1 MANTL
6 LEVQDIHVYYGAI
19 HAIKGISFH
28 VDEGEIVTL
37 IGANGASKS
46 SSLSA
51 ISGLVRPRSGDILF
65 EGKSIIHTPPHLIVR
80 EGLALCPEGRHIFA
94 NLTVEENLQM
104 GAYTRKSSEIS
115 EMLKK
120 VYASFPRLEERRK
133 QTGGTLSGGEQQM
146 LAMGRA
152 MMSKPRVMMLD
163 EPSMGLAPILV
174 SQIFDMIK
182 ELHRQGVTIL
192 LVEQNASMALDVAD
206 RAYVMETGRITMS
219 GAAKD
224 LLNDPAVKKAYLGS

>member
-104 GAYTRKSSEIS
+104 GA
-115 EMLKK
+115 
-120 VYASFPRLEERRK
+120 
-133 QTGGTLSGGEQQM
+133 
-146 LAMGRA
+146 
-152 MMSKPRVMMLD
+152 
-163 EPSMGLAPILV
+163 
-174 SQIFDMIK
+174 
-182 ELHRQGVTIL
+182 
-192 LVEQNASMALDVAD
+192 
-206 RAYVMETGRITMS
+206 
-219 GAAKD
+219 
-224 LLNDPAVKKAYLGS
+224 